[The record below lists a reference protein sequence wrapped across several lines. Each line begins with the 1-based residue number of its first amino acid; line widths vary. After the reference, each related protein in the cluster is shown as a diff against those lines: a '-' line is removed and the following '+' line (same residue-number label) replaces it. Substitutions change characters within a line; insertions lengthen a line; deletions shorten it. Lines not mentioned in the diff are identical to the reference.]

1 MKRIYLIL
9 ALLVVLVLS
18 SCMLFKNDPP
28 LISLHSTVTEGQEI
42 APKTMVS
49 FSWSVLDS
57 ADDPLTV
64 KFTLKKDGE
73 VILEEAGIN
82 EKTVAIEEEG
92 HYTVVITANDG
103 KNVTTEELNFK
114 ATNLVT
120 ELYQSDSGLIYL
132 DRNQWFDYAE
142 DAEGDILIR
151 FYKAEVDET
160 GEGTY
165 TRIRLNLVDTDGDGL
180 GDAWEEIPNDRPD
193 LQDWI
198 SCPATLT
205 AYDTTWQFYQLM
217 YGEDFIR
224 CRYYGTSG
232 TYQGYV
238 LVDTLAE
245 VGFELGVPY
254 SRYIYMDTPYG
265 PIGDYKGFMLRER
278 YDSDSKPVFSIEA
291 TPTSVSTGATFTVK
305 VVGKNVA
312 DFAKLYDT
320 RYMQL
325 SLWKDSGITLESVDF
340 SDFMDGFADVS
351 AYNVNDNSVTLYKGF
366 TVDKDEPEEA
376 SDVFAVLTFKVNDDF
391 DGSEISL
398 GLAYEGWWTGYGDY
412 VDLPNPIFRDKDN
425 KALDGF
431 VIDYVPVTVSVESA
445 D

>member
-1 MKRIYLIL
+1 
-9 ALLVVLVLS
+9 
-18 SCMLFKNDPP
+18 
-28 LISLHSTVTEGQEI
+28 
-42 APKTMVS
+42 
-49 FSWSVLDS
+49 
-57 ADDPLTV
+57 
-64 KFTLKKDGE
+64 
-73 VILEEAGIN
+73 
-82 EKTVAIEEEG
+82 
-92 HYTVVITANDG
+92 
-103 KNVTTEELNFK
+103 
-114 ATNLVT
+114 
-120 ELYQSDSGLIYL
+120 
-132 DRNQWFDYAE
+132 
-142 DAEGDILIR
+142 
-151 FYKAEVDET
+151 
-160 GEGTY
+160 
-165 TRIRLNLVDTDGDGL
+165 
-180 GDAWEEIPNDRPD
+180 
-193 LQDWI
+193 
-198 SCPATLT
+198 
-205 AYDTTWQFYQLM
+205 
-217 YGEDFIR
+217 
-224 CRYYGTSG
+224 
-232 TYQGYV
+232 
-238 LVDTLAE
+238 
-245 VGFELGVPY
+245 
-254 SRYIYMDTPYG
+254 MDTPYG